1 MLTQALLVGLVA
13 MFGKMD
19 NQFGESFFQ
28 RPIVLCPLTGLVLG
42 NLPMGLAVG
51 GALEAMFLGS
61 IGFGAYVPPDE
72 IIGGVLACSFAITL
86 GEGPETAIAL
96 AVPIASLAVSIKSG
110 FYSIMSVFAR
120 LSERYAEKGS
130 VRGVYAT
137 HFLIGG
143 IPALCYGLI
152 CGLAFYF
159 GADAVK
165 AVIEAVPD
173 FVFNGLTVA
182 ANILPALG
190 LAMLGSLVLSRE
202 LVIWLFAGFLMS
214 SYLGV
219 PILGVALLAVVIGMV
234 QFNVLGLAGTGQPEV
249 AEGDDEDDF

>member
-1 MLTQALLVGLVA
+1 MLLNAFLVGLVA

-42 NLPMGLAVG
+42 DLATGLAVG
-51 GALEAMFLGS
+51 ASLELMFLGS

-72 IIGGVLACSFAITL
+72 IIGGVLACSFAIAL

-96 AVPIASLAVSIKSG
+96 AVPIASLSVSIKSG

-120 LSERYAEKGS
+120 VAEKYADRGDLK
-130 VRGVYAT
+130 GVYLM

-143 IPALCYGLI
+143 IPAVCYGFI
-152 CGLAFYF
+152 CGFAFYF
-159 GADAVK
+159 GADAVQ
-165 AVIEAVPD
+165 ALIDAVPD
-173 FVFNGLTVA
+173 FVFTGLTAA

-190 LAMLGSLVLSRE
+190 LAMLGRLVLSRE
-202 LVIWLFAGFLMS
+202 LVVWLFAGFLLS

-219 PILGVALLAVVIGMV
+219 PILGIALFAVVIGVV
-234 QFNVLGLAGTGQPEV
+234 QSGILDAGNTAQV
-249 AEGDDEDDF
+249 ATLEGDDEDDF

>member
-42 NLPMGLAVG
+42 DLPMGLAVG

-72 IIGGVLACSFAITL
+72 IIG
-86 GEGPETAIAL
+86 
-96 AVPIASLAVSIKSG
+96 
-110 FYSIMSVFAR
+110 
-120 LSERYAEKGS
+120 
-130 VRGVYAT
+130 
-137 HFLIGG
+137 
-143 IPALCYGLI
+143 
-152 CGLAFYF
+152 
-159 GADAVK
+159 
-165 AVIEAVPD
+165 
-173 FVFNGLTVA
+173 
-182 ANILPALG
+182 
-190 LAMLGSLVLSRE
+190 
-202 LVIWLFAGFLMS
+202 
-214 SYLGV
+214 
-219 PILGVALLAVVIGMV
+219 VALFAVVIGMV

>member
-1 MLTQALLVGLVA
+1 MTQALLVGLVA

-42 NLPMGLAVG
+42 DLPMGLAVG

-130 VRGVYAT
+130 VRGSMPPTSSSVGYPRCAT
-137 HFLIGG
+137 
-143 IPALCYGLI
+143 ASS
-152 CGLAFYF
+152 A
-159 GADAVK
+159 
-165 AVIEAVPD
+165 
-173 FVFNGLTVA
+173 
-182 ANILPALG
+182 
-190 LAMLGSLVLSRE
+190 GSRSTSGPTQLR
-202 LVIWLFAGFLMS
+202 
-214 SYLGV
+214 
-219 PILGVALLAVVIGMV
+219 
-234 QFNVLGLAGTGQPEV
+234 Q
-249 AEGDDEDDF
+249 